1 MANEKD
7 FLGKGLRFPVSINLN
22 GGVSS
27 SQLEENVRQSLFVI
41 LGTAPGERLNRP
53 IFGCR
58 IHDLMFAPNNAMTAA
73 RAEVYC
79 EEAIY
84 KFEPRVEKVTCSAR
98 ANADE
103 PNRLDIRI
111 EYVIAGKND
120 KRNLVFPFYLKNEE
134 DEAPEGPS
142 AQNGHSGPGGPGK
155 SGKTD
160 LDNV

>member
-1 MANEKD
+1 MSTNE

-27 SQLEENVRQSLFVI
+27 SALEENVRQSIFVI
-41 LGTAPGERLNRP
+41 LGTAPGERIQRP
-53 IFGCR
+53 DFGCR
-58 IHDLMFAPNNAMTAA
+58 IHDLMFAPNTDITAA

-84 KFEPRVEKVTCSAR
+84 KYEPRVESVTVR
-98 ANADE
+98 AAPNADQ

-120 KRNLVFPFYLKNEE
+120 KRNLVFPFYLRSE
-134 DEAPEGPS
+134 DDDQG
-142 AQNGHSGPGGPGK
+142 QQQMNGHSNGTGAP
-155 SGKTD
+155 
-160 LDNV
+160 

>member
-1 MANEKD
+1 MSNERD

-27 SQLEENVRQSLFVI
+27 SQLEENVRQCIFIV

-53 IFGCR
+53 NFGCQ
-58 IHDLMFAPNNAMTAA
+58 IHDLMFAPNNAITAA
-73 RAEVYC
+73 TAEVYC

-84 KFEPRVEKVTCSAR
+84 KFEPRVEKVAAR
-98 ANADE
+98 AAPNADE

-120 KRNLVFPFYLKNEE
+120 KRNLVFPFYLRQEK
-134 DEAPEGPS
+134 DE
-142 AQNGHSGPGGPGK
+142 NGEA
-155 SGKTD
+155 D
-160 LDNV
+160 M

>member
-1 MANEKD
+1 MSNDRD

-27 SQLEENVRQSLFVI
+27 SAFEENVRQSIFII
-41 LGTAPGERLNRP
+41 LGTAPGERINRP
-53 IFGCR
+53 DFGCR
-58 IHDLMFAPNNAMTAA
+58 IHDLMFAPNNDITAA

-84 KFEPRVEKVTCSAR
+84 KYEPRIEKLVCTATPH
-98 ANADE
+98 ADQ

-120 KRNLVFPFYLKNEE
+120 KRNLVFPFYLRNE
-134 DEAPEGPS
+134 DEDEGNPNS
-142 AQNGHSGPGGPGK
+142 NGTKNG
-155 SGKTD
+155 
-160 LDNV
+160 VR

>member
-1 MANEKD
+1 MPNEKD

-41 LGTAPGERLNRP
+41 LGTAPGERLHRP
-53 IFGCR
+53 RFGCR
-58 IHDLMFAPNNAMTAA
+58 IHDLMFAPNSAITAA
-73 RAEVYC
+73 RAEVFC

-84 KFEPRVEKVTCSAR
+84 KFEPRIDKVTCIASA
-98 ANADE
+98 NPDE

-120 KRNLVFPFYLKNEE
+120 KRNLVYPFYLKTEE
-134 DEAPEGPS
+134 DEPESLNSSSGT
-142 AQNGHSGPGGPGK
+142 NGVN
-155 SGKTD
+155 
-160 LDNV
+160 NV

>member
-1 MANEKD
+1 MGSERD
-7 FLGKGLRFPVSINLN
+7 FLGKGLRFPVSVNLN

-41 LGTAPGERLNRP
+41 LGTAPGERVSRP
-53 IFGCR
+53 RWGCR
-58 IHDLMFAPNNAMTAA
+58 IHDLMFAPNNPVTAA

-84 KFEPRVEKVTCSAR
+84 KFEPRIEKVSCR
-98 ANADE
+98 AMPNPDE

-111 EYVIAGKND
+111 EYVIAGKNVE
-120 KRNLVFPFYLKNEE
+120 RNMVFPFYLKTEE
-134 DEAPEGPS
+134 EQQPAT
-142 AQNGHSGPGGPGK
+142 NGVNG
-155 SGKTD
+155 TAAT

>member
-1 MANEKD
+1 MANDRE
-7 FLGKGLRFPVSINLN
+7 FLGRGIRFPVSVNLN

-27 SQLEENVRQSLFVI
+27 SALEENVRQSIFII
-41 LGTAPGERLNRP
+41 LGTAPGERINRP
-53 IFGCR
+53 QFGCQ
-58 IHDLMFAPNNAMTAA
+58 IHDLMFAPNNDLTSA

-84 KFEPRVEKVTCSAR
+84 KFEPRVEKVKCVAN

-120 KRNLVFPFYLKNEE
+120 KRNLVYPFYLKQQDEE
-134 DEAPEGPS
+134 EEPFDKIDGA
-142 AQNGHSGPGGPGK
+142 
-155 SGKTD
+155 
-160 LDNV
+160 